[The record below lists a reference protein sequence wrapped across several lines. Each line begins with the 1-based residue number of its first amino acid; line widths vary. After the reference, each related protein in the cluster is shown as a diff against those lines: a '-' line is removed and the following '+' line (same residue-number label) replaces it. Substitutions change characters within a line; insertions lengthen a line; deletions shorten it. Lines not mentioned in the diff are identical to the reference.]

1 MDLLFLNH
9 YLRGT
14 RLIYGP
20 GCHIILHTYMVE
32 EAKFVSSYLSCPSR
46 ANPLFSFTSK
56 RNKGWYNKLC
66 KNKYSV
72 YFFIPVNYIGDQQ
85 RPWKTQEP
93 SFFHDAS
100 LRYIVK

>member
-1 MDLLFLNH
+1 
-9 YLRGT
+9 
-14 RLIYGP
+14 
-20 GCHIILHTYMVE
+20 MVE